1 MPVKLVVVAL
11 MSLTLAAPSFAKT
24 HKDTY
29 PVPCS
34 ELWAAVKD
42 IIRNSGNYS
51 IISTDN
57 TEMTASYSIS
67 GALRKRT
74 NSVVL
79 NSRGASCEMQIQSN
93 YSGFAHDDAG
103 DFKKR
108 VEESLAKLK
117 GSSPSEPA
125 KPADAKK

>member
-1 MPVKLVVVAL
+1 MKFLVVAL
-11 MSLTLAAPSFAKT
+11 MSAILAAPSFGKS

-29 PVPCS
+29 PVACS

-42 IIRNSGNYS
+42 TIGNPANYS

-57 TEMTASYSIS
+57 KEMTASYSIA

-74 NSVVL
+74 NSLVL
-79 NSRGASCEMQIQSN
+79 NSRGTSCEMQLQSN
-93 YSGFAHDDAG
+93 DSGFAHDDAG

-108 VEESLAKLK
+108 VEDSLAKRK
-117 GSSPSEPA
+117 GSSPSEPP
-125 KPADAKK
+125 KPADPGK